1 MRAGMSSRGGGIELA
16 GDDAGHNELVRRPA
30 ERSSLL
36 RGQAVADDV
45 SPLLMPVKWT
55 RSGRWMSMGSA
66 DERRFE
72 VLRAIVAD
80 FVATQEPIGSKAL
93 VERHNLGVSS
103 ATVRNDMAVLE
114 AEGYIAQPHTSSGRI
129 PTEKGYREFV
139 DRLEDV
145 KPLST
150 AERRAIQNFLESGV
164 DLDDVL
170 RRAVRLLA
178 QLTRQV
184 AVVQYPTLSTSTVRH
199 VEVIALTPAR
209 LLMIV
214 ITDSGRVDQRVVEL
228 GDVIDDHQLSRLC
241 ELLGQ
246 ALEGKK
252 LPAASIAVAELAGHF
267 DGSDRLGDAVG
278 RAATVLLES
287 LVEHNEERLLLGGT
301 ANLTRNAA
309 DFGGSL
315 RSILEA
321 LEEQV
326 VVLRLLAAQ
335 QEAGKVTVRIGH
347 ETEAEQMVGTSMV
360 STLYG
365 TPNTV
370 YGGMGVLGPTR
381 MDYPGTIAS
390 VAAVAMYI
398 GEVLGAR

>member
-1 MRAGMSSRGGGIELA
+1 MGM
-16 GDDAGHNELVRRPA
+16 
-30 ERSSLL
+30 
-36 RGQAVADDV
+36 ADD
-45 SPLLMPVKWT
+45 
-55 RSGRWMSMGSA
+55 
-66 DERRFE
+66 RRFE

-80 FVATQEPIGSKAL
+80 FVATKEPIGSKAL
-93 VERHNLGVSS
+93 VDRHNLGVSS

-114 AEGYIAQPHTSSGRI
+114 AEGYITQPHTSSGRI

-139 DRLEDV
+139 DRIEEV
-145 KPLST
+145 KPLSS
-150 AERRAIQNFLESGV
+150 AERRAILSFLDSGV

-170 RRAVRLLA
+170 RRAVRTLA

-184 AVVQYPTLSTSTVRH
+184 AIVQYPTLSASTVRH
-199 VEVIALTPAR
+199 LEVIGLTPAR
-209 LLMIV
+209 LLLVV
-214 ITDSGRVDQRVVEL
+214 ITDSGRVDQRIVEL
-228 GDVIDDHQLSRLC
+228 GDAIDDHQLTQLR

-246 ALEGKK
+246 ALDGKK
-252 LPAASIAVAELAGHF
+252 ISAASVAVADLAGHL
-267 DGSDRLGDAVG
+267 GGLHGVPSGLSSSLGDAVG

-287 LVEHNEERLLLGGT
+287 LVDHSEERLLLGGT
-301 ANLTRNAA
+301 ANLTRNVA
-309 DFGGSL
+309 DFGSSL

-326 VVLRLLAAQ
+326 VVLRLLAVQ

-347 ETEAEQMVGTSMV
+347 ETEAEEMAGTSVV
-360 STLYG
+360 STAYG
-365 TPNTV
+365 SLGTV

>member
-1 MRAGMSSRGGGIELA
+1 MA
-16 GDDAGHNELVRRPA
+16 H
-30 ERSSLL
+30 
-36 RGQAVADDV
+36 ADD
-45 SPLLMPVKWT
+45 
-55 RSGRWMSMGSA
+55 
-66 DERRFE
+66 RRFD

-80 FVATQEPIGSKAL
+80 FVSTKEPIGSKTL

-114 AEGYIAQPHTSSGRI
+114 AEGYITQPHTSSGRI

-139 DRLEDV
+139 DRLDDV
-145 KPLST
+145 KPLSV
-150 AERRAIQNFLESGV
+150 AERRAILSFLESGV

-199 VEVIALTPAR
+199 LEVIALTPAR
-209 LLMIV
+209 LLMVV
-214 ITDSGRVDQRVVEL
+214 ITDTGRVDQRVVEL
-228 GDVIDDHQLSRLC
+228 GDVIDDHQLSQLR
-241 ELLGQ
+241 EILGQ
-246 ALEGKK
+246 ALDGKR
-252 LPAASIAVAELAGHF
+252 LSAASIAVADLASQLQVRG
-267 DGSDRLGDAVG
+267 GQSKSLSDAVG
-278 RAATVLLES
+278 RSATVLLES
-287 LVEHNEERLLLGGT
+287 LVEHTEERLLLGGT
-301 ANLTRNAA
+301 ANLTRNTA

-347 ETEAEQMVGTSMV
+347 ETEAEEMAGTSVV
-360 STLYG
+360 STTYG
-365 TPNTV
+365 TIDTV

-390 VAAVAMYI
+390 VAAVALYI
-398 GEVLGAR
+398 GDVLGAR

>member
-1 MRAGMSSRGGGIELA
+1 
-16 GDDAGHNELVRRPA
+16 
-30 ERSSLL
+30 
-36 RGQAVADDV
+36 
-45 SPLLMPVKWT
+45 
-55 RSGRWMSMGSA
+55 MGSA

-80 FVATQEPIGSKAL
+80 FVSTKEPIGSKSL
-93 VERHNLGVSS
+93 VDRHNLGVSS

-114 AEGYIAQPHTSSGRI
+114 AEGYITQPHTSSGRV

-139 DRLEDV
+139 DRIDDV

-150 AERRAIQNFLESGV
+150 AERRAIQGFLESGV

-199 VEVIALTPAR
+199 LEVIALTPAR
-209 LLMIV
+209 LLMVV
-214 ITDSGRVDQRVVEL
+214 ITESGRVDQRIVEL
-228 GDVIDDHQLSRLC
+228 GDVIDEHQLSQLR
-241 ELLGQ
+241 EILGK

-252 LPAASIAVAELAGHF
+252 LAAASVAVADLAGQL
-267 DGSDRLGDAVG
+267 GSTGGLGDAVG
-278 RAATVLLES
+278 RSATVLLES
-287 LVEHNEERLLLGGT
+287 LMEHTEERLLLGGT

-326 VVLRLLAAQ
+326 VVLKLLAAQ
-335 QEAGKVTVRIGH
+335 QESGKVTVRIGH

-360 STLYG
+360 STVYG
-365 TPNTV
+365 TLDTV

-381 MDYPGTIAS
+381 MDYPGTMAS

>member
-1 MRAGMSSRGGGIELA
+1 
-16 GDDAGHNELVRRPA
+16 
-30 ERSSLL
+30 
-36 RGQAVADDV
+36 
-45 SPLLMPVKWT
+45 
-55 RSGRWMSMGSA
+55 MGSA
-66 DERRFE
+66 DDRRFE

-80 FVATQEPIGSKAL
+80 FVATKEPIGSKAL

-114 AEGYIAQPHTSSGRI
+114 AEGYIAQPHTSSGRV

-139 DRLEDV
+139 NRIHDV
-145 KPLST
+145 KPLSS
-150 AERRAIQNFLESGV
+150 AERRAILSFLESGV

-184 AVVQYPTLSTSTVRH
+184 AVVQYPTLSASTVRH
-199 VEVIALTPAR
+199 LEVVALTPAR
-209 LLMIV
+209 LLMVV
-214 ITDSGRVDQRVVEL
+214 ITDSGRVDQRIVEL
-228 GDVIDDHQLSRLC
+228 GDTIDEHQVGQLR
-241 ELLGQ
+241 ELLSK

-252 LPAASIAVAELAGHF
+252 LSAASVAVADLATQLSSAGK
-267 DGSDRLGDAVG
+267 LGDADG
-278 RAATVLLES
+278 RSATVLLES
-287 LVEHNEERLLLGGT
+287 LVEHTEERLLMGGT
-301 ANLTRNAA
+301 ANLTRNTA

-315 RSILEA
+315 RPVLEA

-347 ETEAEQMVGTSMV
+347 ETEAEQMAGTSV
-360 STLYG
+360 VTAAYG
-365 TPNTV
+365 SAGTV
-370 YGGMGVLGPTR
+370 FGGMGVVGPTR
-381 MDYPGTIAS
+381 MDYPGTMAN

-398 GEVLGAR
+398 GEVLGSRAG

>member
-1 MRAGMSSRGGGIELA
+1 
-16 GDDAGHNELVRRPA
+16 
-30 ERSSLL
+30 
-36 RGQAVADDV
+36 
-45 SPLLMPVKWT
+45 
-55 RSGRWMSMGSA
+55 MGSA

-80 FVATQEPIGSKAL
+80 FVATQEPIGSKSL

-114 AEGYIAQPHTSSGRI
+114 AEGYITQPHTSSGRV

-145 KPLST
+145 KPLSS
-150 AERRAIQNFLESGV
+150 AERRAIQSFLESGV

-199 VEVIALTPAR
+199 LEVIALTPAR
-209 LLMIV
+209 LLMVV
-214 ITDSGRVDQRVVEL
+214 ITDSGRVDQRIVEL
-228 GDVIDDHQLSRLC
+228 GDVIDDHQLAQLR
-241 ELLGQ
+241 EILGQ

-252 LPAASIAVAELAGHF
+252 LSAASVAVAGSQLGGAG
-267 DGSDRLGDAVG
+267 GLGDAVG

-287 LVEHNEERLLLGGT
+287 LVEHTEERLLLGGT

-347 ETEAEQMVGTSMV
+347 ETASEQMVGTSMV
-360 STLYG
+360 STAYG
-365 TPNTV
+365 TAHTV
-370 YGGMGVLGPTR
+370 YGGMGVVGPTR

-390 VAAVAMYI
+390 VAAVALYI
-398 GEVLGAR
+398 GDVLGAR

>member
-1 MRAGMSSRGGGIELA
+1 
-16 GDDAGHNELVRRPA
+16 
-30 ERSSLL
+30 
-36 RGQAVADDV
+36 
-45 SPLLMPVKWT
+45 
-55 RSGRWMSMGSA
+55 MGTA

-80 FVATQEPIGSKAL
+80 FVATKEPIGSKSL
-93 VERHNLGVSS
+93 VDRHNLGVSS

-114 AEGYIAQPHTSSGRI
+114 AEGYITQPHTSSGRV

-139 DRLEDV
+139 DRLDDV
-145 KPLST
+145 KPLSV
-150 AERRAIQNFLESGV
+150 AERRAIQSFLESGV

-199 VEVIALTPAR
+199 LEVIALTPAR
-209 LLMIV
+209 LLMVV
-214 ITDSGRVDQRVVEL
+214 ITDTGRVDQRVVEL
-228 GDVIDDHQLSRLC
+228 GDVIDDHQLSQLR
-241 ELLGQ
+241 EMLGQ
-246 ALEGKK
+246 ALDGKK
-252 LPAASIAVAELAGHF
+252 LSAASVAVADLAAHLEGR
-267 DGSDRLGDAVG
+267 GGQSKSLSDAVG
-278 RAATVLLES
+278 RSATVLLES
-287 LVEHNEERLLLGGT
+287 LVEHTEERLLLGGT
-301 ANLTRNAA
+301 AYLTRNTA

-335 QEAGKVTVRIGH
+335 QQAGKVTVRIGH
-347 ETEAEQMVGTSMV
+347 ETEAEQMVGTSVV
-360 STLYG
+360 STTYG
-365 TPNTV
+365 TLDTV

-398 GEVLGAR
+398 GEVLGTR

>member
-1 MRAGMSSRGGGIELA
+1 
-16 GDDAGHNELVRRPA
+16 
-30 ERSSLL
+30 
-36 RGQAVADDV
+36 
-45 SPLLMPVKWT
+45 
-55 RSGRWMSMGSA
+55 MGSA

-80 FVATQEPIGSKAL
+80 FVATQEPIGSKSL

-114 AEGYIAQPHTSSGRI
+114 AEGYITQPHTSSGRV

-145 KPLST
+145 KPLSS
-150 AERRAIQNFLESGV
+150 AERRAIQSFLESGV

-199 VEVIALTPAR
+199 LEVIALTPAR
-209 LLMIV
+209 LLMVV
-214 ITDSGRVDQRVVEL
+214 ITDSGRVDQRIVEL
-228 GDVIDDHQLSRLC
+228 GDVIDDHQLAQLR
-241 ELLGQ
+241 EILGQ

-252 LPAASIAVAELAGHF
+252 LSAASVAVADLASQLG
-267 DGSDRLGDAVG
+267 GAGGLGDAVG

-287 LVEHNEERLLLGGT
+287 LVEHTEERLLLGGT

-326 VVLRLLAAQ
+326 VMSASLAFLL
-335 QEAGKVTVRIGH
+335 
-347 ETEAEQMVGTSMV
+347 
-360 STLYG
+360 
-365 TPNTV
+365 TPSS
-370 YGGMGVLGPTR
+370 P
-381 MDYPGTIAS
+381 
-390 VAAVAMYI
+390 
-398 GEVLGAR
+398 

>member
-1 MRAGMSSRGGGIELA
+1 MVS
-16 GDDAGHNELVRRPA
+16 
-30 ERSSLL
+30 
-36 RGQAVADDV
+36 ADD
-45 SPLLMPVKWT
+45 
-55 RSGRWMSMGSA
+55 
-66 DERRFE
+66 RRFE

-80 FVATQEPIGSKAL
+80 FVATKEPIGSKSL
-93 VERHNLGVSS
+93 VDRHNLGVSS

-114 AEGYIAQPHTSSGRI
+114 AEGYITQPHTSSGRV

-139 DRLEDV
+139 DRIEDV
-145 KPLST
+145 KPLSS
-150 AERRAIQNFLESGV
+150 AERRAILGFLDSGV

-184 AVVQYPTLSTSTVRH
+184 AVVQYPTLSTSMVRH
-199 VEVIALTPAR
+199 LEVIALNPAR
-209 LLMIV
+209 LLLVV
-214 ITDSGRVDQRVVEL
+214 ITDSGRVDQRIVEL
-228 GDVIDDHQLSRLC
+228 GDAIDDHQLAQLR

-246 ALEGKK
+246 ALEGKR
-252 LPAASIAVAELAGHF
+252 LAAASVAVADLASQL
-267 DGSDRLGDAVG
+267 DGAGGLGDAVG

-287 LVEHNEERLLLGGT
+287 LVEHREERLLLGGT
-301 ANLTRNAA
+301 ANLTRNTA

-347 ETEAEQMVGTSMV
+347 ETEAEEMVGTSVV
-360 STLYG
+360 STAYG
-365 TPNTV
+365 SLGTV

-381 MDYPGTIAS
+381 MDYPGTIAN
-390 VAAVAMYI
+390 VAAVALYI

>member
-1 MRAGMSSRGGGIELA
+1 MAS
-16 GDDAGHNELVRRPA
+16 
-30 ERSSLL
+30 
-36 RGQAVADDV
+36 ADD
-45 SPLLMPVKWT
+45 
-55 RSGRWMSMGSA
+55 
-66 DERRFE
+66 RRLE

-80 FVATQEPIGSKAL
+80 FVATKEPIGSKSL

-114 AEGYIAQPHTSSGRI
+114 AEGYIAQPHTSSGRV

-139 DRLEDV
+139 DRLDDV
-145 KPLST
+145 KPLSV
-150 AERRAIQNFLESGV
+150 AERRAIQGFLESGV

-184 AVVQYPTLSTSTVRH
+184 AIVQYPTLSTSTVRH
-199 VEVIALTPAR
+199 LEVIALTPAR
-209 LLMIV
+209 LLMVV

-228 GDVIDDHQLSRLC
+228 GDVIDDHQLSQLR
-241 ELLGQ
+241 EMLGQ

-252 LPAASIAVAELAGHF
+252 LSAASVAVAELAAH
-267 DGSDRLGDAVG
+267 LGRGGQSKSLSDAVG
-278 RAATVLLES
+278 RSATVLLES
-287 LVEHNEERLLLGGT
+287 LVEHTEERLLLGGT
-301 ANLTRNAA
+301 ANLTRNTA

-347 ETEAEQMVGTSMV
+347 ETEAEQMMGTSVV
-360 STLYG
+360 STTYG
-365 TPNTV
+365 TIDTV

-390 VAAVAMYI
+390 VAAVALYI